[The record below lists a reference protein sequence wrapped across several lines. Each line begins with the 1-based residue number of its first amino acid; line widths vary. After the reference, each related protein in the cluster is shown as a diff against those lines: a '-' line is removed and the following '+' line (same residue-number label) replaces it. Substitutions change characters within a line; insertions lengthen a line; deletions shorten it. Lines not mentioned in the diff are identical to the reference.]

1 MQQINWK
8 KNVSFRSGSPAFT
21 LLETILSITIILSI
35 SLLIPLFFQCYNKTI
50 QLSNID

>member
-21 LLETILSITIILSI
+21 LLETI
-35 SLLIPLFFQCYNKTI
+35 
-50 QLSNID
+50 